1 MSERKRAPRREPDLD
16 AVIRAAVDSLLR
28 NGERG
33 FRLEPIME
41 ATGISRSSLYH
52 HFGDRDGLIEAA
64 SVEIYFREVIDNME
78 WIVAGLEK
86 AGSLAELKSEVSR
99 LVRAIAAM
107 PSDTRWNRLKILA
120 ACQHRPTL
128 LRRLAEVQTEITDR
142 YSMVLQSFVDRGWY
156 RPGMQP
162 REIASLM
169 QGLTLA
175 RVVRDMDDDRLPD
188 DEWVGMFENVLIS
201 MMVEG

>member
-16 AVIRAAVDSLLR
+16 AVLRAAVDSLLR

-78 WIVAGLEK
+78 WIVADLEK
-86 AGSLAELKSEVSR
+86 VGSLPELKSEVSR

-142 YSMVLQSFVDRGWY
+142 YSRVLQRFVDRGWY